1 MPLAFALGFPLAF
14 IEKRRTGPTGT
25 REALTLIGSVAGRD
39 VLIVDD
45 LVDTAG
51 SVQQAAEIVRAHG
64 ARDVYLAFTHPVL
77 SPPAIDRLRGLDLK
91 EIITTDTL
99 PIAPQDRLPNM
110 TILTVADLLG
120 EVIIRSHE
128 GRSVGELFNE

>member
-1 MPLAFALGFPLAF
+1 M
-14 IEKRRTGPTGT
+14 
-25 REALTLIGSVAGRD
+25 AGKD

-51 SVQQAAEIVRAHG
+51 SVGQAVEIVRAHG
-64 ARDVYLAFTHPVL
+64 ARDVYLAFTHAVL
-77 SPPAIDRLRGLDLK
+77 SPPALERLRDLPLK
-91 EIITTDTL
+91 EIVTTDTL

-110 TILTVADLLG
+110 TVLTVADLLG
-120 EVIIRSHE
+120 EVIMRSHE